1 MTDMPEKTVIIEALQ
16 DKDDRTAGILQKS
29 VPAFLCRHLTDKRA
43 LTIINVNDRSQT
55 SKHKLKHIHVGGTK
69 HG

>member
-29 VPAFLCRHLTDKRA
+29 VPAFLRTL
-43 LTIINVNDRSQT
+43 DR
-55 SKHKLKHIHVGGTK
+55 
-69 HG
+69 

>member
-29 VPAFLCRHLTDKRA
+29 VPAFLCRHLTDKWS
-43 LTIINVNDRSQT
+43 LTIMNVNDRSHT
-55 SKHKLKHIHVGGTK
+55 SHPHYMHLRLARPKHR
-69 HG
+69 

>member
-29 VPAFLCRHLTDKRA
+29 VPAFLCRHLTNKRS

-55 SKHKLKHIHVGGTK
+55 SKQQYNHIPFGGMK

>member
-1 MTDMPEKTVIIEALQ
+1 MTDMSEKTVIIEALQ

-29 VPAFLCRHLTDKRA
+29 VPAFLCRHLTDKWS
-43 LTIINVNDRSQT
+43 LTIMNVNDRSQT
-55 SKHKLKHIHVGGTK
+55 SKQKFKHIHVGDTK